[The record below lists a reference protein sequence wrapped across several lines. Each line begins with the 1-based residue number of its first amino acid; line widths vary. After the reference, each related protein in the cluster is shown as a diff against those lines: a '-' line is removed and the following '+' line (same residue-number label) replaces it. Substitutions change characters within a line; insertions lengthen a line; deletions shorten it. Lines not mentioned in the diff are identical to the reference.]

1 MKKNINILLERLGKS
16 HQLGYLFNTTFLFCG
31 FGYGL
36 FSGWRGGRKETE
48 RGGGE
53 GEKRPLLAT
62 SSKVRW
68 GRELP
73 LCYLIYEIKHK
84 PTHKNKVPF
93 AEERFRGHSKK
104 RYL

>member
-1 MKKNINILLERLGKS
+1 MVYSVDKR
-16 HQLGYLFNTTFLFCG
+16 
-31 FGYGL
+31 
-36 FSGWRGGRKETE
+36 R
-48 RGGGE
+48 E
-53 GEKRPLLAT
+53 GEIEGERQREEKGRERRHLAT
-62 SSKVRW
+62 SSEVRW

-84 PTHKNKVPF
+84 PTHKSKVLF